1 MYKNLYAKPMK
12 IFENPTNM
20 GKAPYKKSLKELKI
34 ARTGTHTPLR
44 LCLCLTKC
52 DLVHAS
58 EPDEYEYL

>member
-1 MYKNLYAKPMK
+1 MK

-34 ARTGTHTPLR
+34 ARTGTHYTPLR